1 MATAH
6 APNALL
12 LKDVGLGLS
21 LKNQGSLVA
30 VWKSVAELFIG
41 SQSMIEEKPLIV
53 LQHKIYIF
61 CRGLRRLMFSAAQ
74 KKGTELAFKV
84 LRSAPTALVD

>member
-1 MATAH
+1 MWIIMATVH
-6 APNALL
+6 APNALW

-30 VWKSVAELFIG
+30 VWKSVIEVFIA

-61 CRGLRRLMFSAAQ
+61 SRGLRRLMFSAVK
-74 KKGTELAFKV
+74 KKGLNWHLKC
-84 LRSAPTALVD
+84 